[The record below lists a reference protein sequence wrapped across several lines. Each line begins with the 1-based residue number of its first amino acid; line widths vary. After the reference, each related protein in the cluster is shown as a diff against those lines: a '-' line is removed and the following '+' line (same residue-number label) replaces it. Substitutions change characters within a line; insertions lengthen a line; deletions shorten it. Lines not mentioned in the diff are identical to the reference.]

1 VAIARREMIL
11 DQAAPDHAS
20 VDLCA
25 LLDARFL
32 SAATAATDPPGKP
45 VKRKSVR
52 STYIGAAAR
61 AGHGG
66 AQLIGHFERGKVM
79 PVRAWSR
86 SPISCTLAKRRGSS
100 AKVWR

>member
-1 VAIARREMIL
+1 MDVEGLGGAIARREMIL

-32 SAATAATDPPGKP
+32 RAATAATDPPGKP

-52 STYIGAAAR
+52 STYISAAAR
-61 AGHGG
+61 VAM
-66 AQLIGHFERGKVM
+66 AELS
-79 PVRAWSR
+79 PSATWSAE
-86 SPISCTLAKRRGSS
+86 T
-100 AKVWR
+100 